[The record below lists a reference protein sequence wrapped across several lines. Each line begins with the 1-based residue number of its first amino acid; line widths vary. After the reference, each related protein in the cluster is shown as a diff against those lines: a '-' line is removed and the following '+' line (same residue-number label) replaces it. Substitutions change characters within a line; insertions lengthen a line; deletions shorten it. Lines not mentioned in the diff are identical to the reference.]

1 MKIWINGEEY
11 TQCFERNKEFESYFN
26 QHVVKKVRFK
36 IQSGETVEINKDV
49 IERYEERTLFKG
61 IKDSIDMGL
70 FIWQIL
76 VSTDENYTS
85 IIKRDGITYLRK
97 CESESAKFYD
107 EHNVFKDLEENRV
120 YDIFRESFIII
131 NE

>member
-36 IQSGETVEINKDV
+36 MQSGETVEINKDV
-49 IERYEERTLFKG
+49 IEKYEERTFFKG
-61 IKDSIDMGL
+61 IKDSIDVGL

-76 VSTDENYTS
+76 VLTDENYTS
-85 IIKRDGITYLRK
+85 IIKRDGITYLREG
-97 CESESAKFYD
+97 ESESAKFYD
-107 EHNVFKDLEENRV
+107 KHNLLKDLEENRV